1 LPTNFHKHQKTHG
14 MTIKEYKLWLTQLLL
29 DRDRAQSAGG
39 GGGAGFGGARDDIG
53 DDFGG
58 GFGGGFGDEDDRGA
72 QDDRFVDV
80 PDEPAEAKVT
90 LAVALKD
97 KGTRNKLREV
107 DDLWLSN
114 VRARIAP
121 SEKTKTTYFGQA
133 VSLLEL
139 LSAPGREL
147 VARVTLLEPNST
159 AAHVKRFA
167 RQVAETLEDL
177 VPIGEW
183 AKKVDKKRAGSTAVG
198 LIMLERL
205 FAWAKVQHETS
216 LAAELGVGA
225 EPPRSLV
232 LARVTAASLQTVA
245 AQARAASHKG
255 VLAKRATA
263 LAPTN
268 SWQKMSDALIG
279 LAAYKEKCESELE
292 KLLTGDGLDKE
303 KLQELST
310 EELRALAL
318 VCLVGGG
325 DFPALRINVD
335 NSLAADSG
343 KANDNDHKMTILRQR
358 DGRILLQVVD
368 KQKGH
373 IMSPI
378 DISERAR
385 TTAKV
390 LNAN

>member
-121 SEKTKTTYFGQA
+121 SERTKTTYFGQA
-133 VSLLEL
+133 VSVLEL

-147 VARVTLLEPNST
+147 VARVTLLEPNSS

-167 RQVAETLEDL
+167 
-177 VPIGEW
+177 
-183 AKKVDKKRAGSTAVG
+183 
-198 LIMLERL
+198 
-205 FAWAKVQHETS
+205 
-216 LAAELGVGA
+216 
-225 EPPRSLV
+225 
-232 LARVTAASLQTVA
+232 
-245 AQARAASHKG
+245 
-255 VLAKRATA
+255 
-263 LAPTN
+263 N
-268 SWQKMSDALIG
+268 
-279 LAAYKEKCESELE
+279 
-292 KLLTGDGLDKE
+292 
-303 KLQELST
+303 
-310 EELRALAL
+310 
-318 VCLVGGG
+318 
-325 DFPALRINVD
+325 
-335 NSLAADSG
+335 
-343 KANDNDHKMTILRQR
+343 
-358 DGRILLQVVD
+358 
-368 KQKGH
+368 
-373 IMSPI
+373 
-378 DISERAR
+378 
-385 TTAKV
+385 
-390 LNAN
+390 

>member
-1 LPTNFHKHQKTHG
+1 VNNNFFNHVKTHG
-14 MTIKEYKLWLTQLLL
+14 MTIKEHKAWLTQNQL
-29 DRDRAQSAGG
+29 DHALPAGG

-53 DDFGG
+53 DDFGGDFGG

-80 PDEPAEAKVT
+80 PDEAKVT

-268 SWQKMSDALIG
+268 SWQKMLDALIE
-279 LAAYKEKCESELE
+279 LAAYKEKCDSELE

>member
-39 GGGAGFGGARDDIG
+39 GGGAGFGGARDDNG

-147 VARVTLLEPNST
+147 VARVTLLEPNSS

-268 SWQKMSDALIG
+268 SWQKMLDALIE
-279 LAAYKEKCESELE
+279 LAAYKECDSELE